1 MTSPRF
7 EIRHAVLGI
16 DPGKDGGAV
25 LLTPGKVKTF
35 PWEPDW
41 EALLEEV
48 SASDPVCFIEKVSS
62 SGQMGVK
69 SAFSFGGNF
78 HAWGMALKLFEVPT
92 VQLMPAEWQKPYG
105 IPSGLTYAARKTKL
119 HEASLV
125 RFSKHAKRMADAFLI
140 ADYGHSIYEQ
150 FFNDS
155 KSRHAGDNPRI
166 SLGFSP

>member
-1 MTSPRF
+1 MTTPRF
-7 EIRHAVLGI
+7 EILHPVLGI

-25 LLTPGKVKTF
+25 LLTPGRVRVF

-41 EALLEEV
+41 EALLEEA
-48 SASDPVCFIEKVSS
+48 SATNPVCFIEKVSA

-150 FFNDS
+150 FFDDTEP
-155 KSRHAGDNPRI
+155 RHAGNQARV
-166 SLGFSP
+166 SMGFSP